1 MIEVYDTHEKQHVM
15 LNVNKIIIIYH
26 SHDMKHALVKLDDLE
41 YPIKTQES
49 YEEIKKKVKEV

>member
-1 MIEVYDTHEKQHVM
+1 MIEVYDMHEKQHVM

-26 SHDMKHALVKLDDLE
+26 SVDMEHALVKVDGLE

-49 YEEIKKKVKEV
+49 YEELKKKVKEV

>member
-1 MIEVYDTHEKQHVM
+1 MIEVYDNYEKQHVM
-15 LNVNKIIIIYH
+15 LNVNKIIIIYR
-26 SHDMKHALVKLDDLE
+26 SKDMEHTLVKVDDLE